1 MLSGV
6 AIDIIAKSG
15 MNSGIVPICAIWV
28 VTRLIIVPMSSIDI
42 GAFLFFCKGNLIK
55 GMERDEHY

>member
-15 MNSGIVPICAIWV
+15 MNSNAIYAIWV
-28 VTRLIIVPMSSIDI
+28 VTRLKIVPMSSVDI
-42 GAFLFFCKGNLIK
+42 GTFLLLRI
-55 GMERDEHY
+55 

>member
-15 MNSGIVPICAIWV
+15 MNSNIGAIRAIWV
-28 VTRLIIVPMSSIDI
+28 VTRFIIVPMSSVDI
-42 GAFLFFCKGNLIK
+42 GAFCFL
-55 GMERDEHY
+55 

>member
-15 MNSGIVPICAIWV
+15 MNSSMDTICAIWV
-28 VTRLIIVPMSSIDI
+28 VTRFIIVPMSNVDI
-42 GAFLFFCKGNLIK
+42 GTFCFLHGKFK
-55 GMERDEHY
+55 Y